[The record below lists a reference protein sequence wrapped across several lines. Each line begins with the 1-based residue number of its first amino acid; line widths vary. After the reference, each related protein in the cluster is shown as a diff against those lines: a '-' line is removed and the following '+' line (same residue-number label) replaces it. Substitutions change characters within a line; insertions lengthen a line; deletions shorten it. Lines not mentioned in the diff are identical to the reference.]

1 MKRQWLISK
10 LDGRRNVKLR
20 WTEKCVLALTGVKND
35 GADSNDSTFTIRDT
49 KFNVPVVTLFE
60 KDNQKL

>member
-1 MKRQWLISK
+1 MKRRWLITK
-10 LDGRRNVKLR
+10 LDGQRNVKLR

-35 GADSNDSTFTIRDT
+35 GADSNDSIFTIRDT
-49 KFNVPVVTLFE
+49 KYYVPVVTLFE

>member
-1 MKRQWLISK
+1 M
-10 LDGRRNVKLR
+10 
-20 WTEKCVLALTGVKND
+20 TGVKND